1 MNKYFTYLI
10 AFISGLI
17 GVFAFSPFDYWPLA
31 YVSLLGLL
39 YVAKNPKNPPHFIH
53 FLVGYGIFLLWS
65 KLA

>member
-1 MNKYFTYLI
+1 MNKYLTYFI
-10 AFISGLI
+10 AFISGLV

-39 YVAKNPKNPPHFIH
+39 YVAKILKIHRTFIH
-53 FLVGYGIFLLWS
+53 FLVGDGIFLLWS